1 MKRPSG
7 SSARGTRAGRN
18 GHATRRIDFSDV
30 PELSDRQLK
39 TMRRVGRPP
48 LGTRPR
54 KLITIRLDQQ
64 VLAWIKAAATKRGLP
79 YQSLINNILARE
91 MRRVA

>member
-1 MKRPSG
+1 MQE
-7 SSARGTRAGRN
+7 ARRF
-18 GHATRRIDFSDV
+18 DFSDV

-39 TMRRVGRPP
+39 AMKRVGRPP
-48 LGTRPR
+48 LGTHPR
-54 KLITIRLDQQ
+54 KLIAIRLDQQ